1 MGGGTENGS
10 TDDDLVL
17 WVVREWVIPSQD
29 KKLEC
34 LLKLTGSRLKSSKG
48 KLFLHSTAE
57 INYETDG
64 CGVVWRPGV

>member
-29 KKLEC
+29 KLEC

-48 KLFLHSTAE
+48 KLFLNSTAE